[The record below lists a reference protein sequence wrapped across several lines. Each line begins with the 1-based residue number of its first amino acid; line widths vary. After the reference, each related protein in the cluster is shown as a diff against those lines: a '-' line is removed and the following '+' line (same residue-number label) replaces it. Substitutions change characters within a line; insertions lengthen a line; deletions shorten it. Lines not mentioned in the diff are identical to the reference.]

1 MHYFKYAD
9 KDATLYE
16 LSASLNSGIDEILTI
31 TKNIDPTSLSS
42 NEGVVGVTA
51 RLGL

>member
-1 MHYFKYAD
+1 MSKLQLFGRPYVVF
-9 KDATLYE
+9 DAH
-16 LSASLNSGIDEILTI
+16 N
-31 TKNIDPTSLSS
+31 KNIDPTSLIS